1 MGKPMAKMVQLRTY
15 DVRRDRLDEWI
26 NKFHER
32 IVPLRLEFGFEIQGS
47 WVDRERS
54 QHIWVISYEGEAV
67 FEEANAAYWASPK
80 RAQLGIDPSE
90 FLTAEQTRTVESV
103 L

>member
-1 MGKPMAKMVQLRTY
+1 M
-15 DVRRDRLDEWI
+15 DEWI
-26 NKFHER
+26 EKFR
-32 IVPLRLEFGFEIQGS
+32 TLIVPLRRELGFDIQGS

-54 QHIWVISYEGEAV
+54 QHIWVIAYEGEST

-80 RAQLGIDPSE
+80 RTELGVDPSQ
-90 FLTAEQTRTVESV
+90 FLTGEEIRNVESV